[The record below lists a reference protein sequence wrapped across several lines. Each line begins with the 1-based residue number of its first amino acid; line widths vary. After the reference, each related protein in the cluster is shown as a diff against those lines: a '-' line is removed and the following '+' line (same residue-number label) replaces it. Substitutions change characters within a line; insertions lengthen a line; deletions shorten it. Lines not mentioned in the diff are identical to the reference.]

1 MAHVTPHHQKAHDRC
16 HARHHGIHADE
27 FRQKAFAHIFPVGAA
42 HHAHHEQGLENEEA
56 EGEPATYS
64 TIRSSH
70 IGRPSAAVTAA
81 ARMMPVASP
90 ATQ

>member
-1 MAHVTPHHQKAHDRC
+1 MSFINRDWKMKRPKLN
-16 HARHHGIHADE
+16 
-27 FRQKAFAHIFPVGAA
+27 PVA
-42 HHAHHEQGLENEEA
+42 
-56 EGEPATYS
+56 YS

-70 IGRPSAAVTAA
+70 IGSPRVEVMAA